1 VTPRLLA
8 TLKKSPRAEYV
19 RSIGGIQARRRG
31 RTLGRGE
38 RFPASRPAGAG
49 TYAWAGT
56 SHKMARRDVS
66 PPSCTRQFTRMI
78 GPGAAY
84 DAATGMRR
92 DEKDLE
98 KIKLRV
104 RVPQAEDAQEDED

>member
-1 VTPRLLA
+1 
-8 TLKKSPRAEYV
+8 
-19 RSIGGIQARRRG
+19 
-31 RTLGRGE
+31 
-38 RFPASRPAGAG
+38 
-49 TYAWAGT
+49 
-56 SHKMARRDVS
+56 
-66 PPSCTRQFTRMI
+66 MI